1 MKSCLS
7 VLCRPGGDL
16 LSQVLRHSTIGAGAF
31 DGRVRDGIGSG
42 RSARAT
48 RPAKNGEAKLGFMY
62 LSLGGHSHGAM
73 SDVSQTV
80 SPLWR
85 DEH

>member
-1 MKSCLS
+1 MKSYLS

-48 RPAKNGEAKLGFMY
+48 RPAKNGEAKLGFY
-62 LSLGGHSHGAM
+62 
-73 SDVSQTV
+73 VSIFRG
-80 SPLWR
+80 PFAWR
-85 DEH
+85 HVWFDQSKL